1 MALKDRG
8 ENAEQRPPAGLRSQ
22 LIRYRGYRTPGAQP
36 PRVTLPAARVTLLL
50 GWGEPLHIHGG
61 SNRSGAV
68 EHWSSMLA
76 GPQSAPFLAGYQG
89 AGYAIEVE
97 FTPLG
102 AHMCLGL
109 PLHHLA
115 DAVLHPDDVMGAGW
129 TARITERIAVAPD
142 WHTRWAIIN
151 STLTKQL
158 ADSPPVPP
166 VVIEAWHALWSNH
179 GALTTRELTQRS
191 GRGSRRLQTLFREYI
206 GIPPQTLSRI
216 IRFQYALKIPSQGYQ
231 SLAEL
236 AAISGY
242 HDQAHMNRDFRALAG
257 RTPGQLRPLADRA
270 TLAGGTGHDSC
281 FTDFFAGRAQ
291 LPRGYASPGT
301 PPPRCGPAGQASP
314 PVRPEA
320 AGRHRPPPPPTPGPV
335 RRTSTP

>member
-1 MALKDRG
+1 
-8 ENAEQRPPAGLRSQ
+8 
-22 LIRYRGYRTPGAQP
+22 
-36 PRVTLPAARVTLLL
+36 
-50 GWGEPLHIHGG
+50 
-61 SNRSGAV
+61 
-68 EHWSSMLA
+68 
-76 GPQSAPFLAGYQG
+76 
-89 AGYAIEVE
+89 
-97 FTPLG
+97 
-102 AHMCLGL
+102 
-109 PLHHLA
+109 
-115 DAVLHPDDVMGAGW
+115 MGAGW

-158 ADSPPVPP
+158 VDSPPVPP

-216 IRFQYALKIPSQGYQ
+216 IRFQYALKIPSHGYQ

-281 FTDFFAGRAQ
+281 FTDFFAGRTQ